1 MMTENS
7 ARRRN
12 SLTTQEREEIRERT
26 DRTAQ
31 GAIVEERRQRE
42 AKTARL
48 RAARLQA
55 EQRAKQL

>member
-31 GAIVEERRQRE
+31 VAIDEERRQRE

>member
-1 MMTENS
+1 MTENS

-26 DRTAQ
+26 DRTGQ
-31 GAIVEERRQRE
+31 GAIDEERRQRE